1 MKFMG
6 LGENYLAIRSNQLAR
21 QRIAEQERIR
31 DLNAKELQKDRIE
44 HEIKLAQ
51 DKASHLDLLAQNK
64 VNKEILRTNLMIRK
78 LDLNNAGANYPTF
91 NVISRLYN
99 VHHQT
104 TPQLYALRSLGCTP
118 FPYLNHTKDFDQS
131 NELMFH
137 SPRYKL
143 YKEHASLHNDNRPH
157 IKATTVGA
165 MLYYFEFMRDEY
177 TLQGEPGLEEF
188 TEIFTSSYDLDV
200 SHLVIRYFAQL
211 MSTAIAANCMIGERK
226 AMPQFSIAKIFSS
239 DDYLKLQNLQTL
251 EGEFYRA
258 YCPNDISAEID
269 IGLCADLNMYV
280 TGRLDRHVDLYGNT
294 ISPSNSELLGG
305 RVNIKGMFEREYGVE
320 QMRYIVSSYSL
331 IKRNVYGSLSFDE
344 KVQLM
349 EFSEQYPI
357 FYMVGHCLTTM
368 FRMNIRTFKGLVELS
383 RRYWDK
389 TLHDDAVKNSTLTAK
404 GEDFA
409 NLVCIDRFF
418 PELRLFKARN
428 PELHKKSVGHE
439 VYEVLKQLGLLLDHE
454 YGAIKIDASHSN
466 NTFISCGTILPN
478 ESLFPVFNEIV
489 SARKKR
495 AAYNPQN
502 NELSKVWSRKL
513 AAKKQLR
520 DDQMDS
526 SVSRLESKD

>member
-1 MKFMG
+1 MG
-6 LGENYLAIRSNQLAR
+6 LGENYLAIRSNQLAK
-21 QRIAEQERIR
+21 QRILEQERIR
-31 DLNAKELQKDRIE
+31 DLNGKELQKDRIE

-64 VNKEILRTNLMIRK
+64 VNKETLRTNLMVRK

-91 NVISRLYN
+91 NVISRLYY

-104 TPQLYALRSLGCTP
+104 TPQLYALRSLGCTK
-118 FPYLNHTKDFDQS
+118 FPYLNHTKDFDQT
-131 NELMFH
+131 NKLMFH

-143 YKEHASLHNDNRPH
+143 YKELASLHNDNDPH

-165 MLYYFEFMRDEY
+165 MLYYFQFMRDEY
-177 TLQGEPGLEEF
+177 ILQDDPDLKAF

-200 SHLVIRYFAQL
+200 SQSVIRYFAQL
-211 MSTAIAANCMIGERK
+211 LSTAIAANCMIGERK

-239 DDYLKLQNLQTL
+239 DDYDKLLNLQTL

-258 YCPNDISAEID
+258 YCPKEISDEID
-269 IGLCADLNMYV
+269 VSLCADLNMYV
-280 TGRLDRHVDLYGNT
+280 TGRLDRHVDLHGTT
-294 ISPSNSELLGG
+294 ISPSNTELLGG
-305 RVNIKGMFEREYGVE
+305 RVDIKGMFVREYGSE
-320 QMRYIVSSYSL
+320 KLEHITSSFKL
-331 IKRNVYGSLSFDE
+331 IKKNVYGLLSFEE

-389 TLHDDAVKNSTLTAK
+389 SLHDDVVKSSTLTAK

-409 NLVCIDRFF
+409 NFVCIDRFF

-428 PELHKKSVGHE
+428 PELHKKGVGHE
-439 VYEVLKQLGLLLDHE
+439 MYEVLEQLGLLLNHE
-454 YGAIKIDASHSN
+454 YGAFKIDASYSS
-466 NTFISCGTILPN
+466 TAFVSCGSILPN
-478 ESLFPVFNEIV
+478 EIIFPIFNGIV
-489 SARKKR
+489 TARKNR
-495 AAYNPQN
+495 ATFNAQSG
-502 NELSKVWSRKL
+502 ELSEVWSRKL
-513 AAKKQLR
+513 AAKKQVF
-520 DDQMDS
+520 DDEMGTLAN
-526 SVSRLESKD
+526 RLESKD